1 MLVAWARL
9 MDGRVWLKASGTA
22 SWIQTIGTLKC
33 RFGGFTLVERGGE
46 RERESQHHRWSTV
59 SEKHQAFRII
69 FPEFLK

>member
-46 RERESQHHRWSTV
+46 RERERVSTIGGQQCLRSIKL
-59 SEKHQAFRII
+59 SELF
-69 FPEFLK
+69 FPSF